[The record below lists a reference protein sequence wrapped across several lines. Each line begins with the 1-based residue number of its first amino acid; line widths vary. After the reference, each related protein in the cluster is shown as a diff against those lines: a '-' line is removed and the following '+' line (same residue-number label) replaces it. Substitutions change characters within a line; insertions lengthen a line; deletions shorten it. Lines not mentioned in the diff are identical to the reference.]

1 MNDDPA
7 NWPTAMNNN
16 VRDYLAMKSPPSI
29 PGNSFP
35 RNGKELCF
43 SKFYCK
49 GKLLNGE
56 SVERPWIVYS
66 KSADRIYGFCC
77 KLFIRMHPRPYQL
90 VDSTIG
96 LMFTQGYVS
105 IKNQRTI

>member
-16 VRDYLAMKSPPSI
+16 VRDYLAMKGPPNI

-35 RNGKELCF
+35 RNGKGLCF
-43 SKFYCK
+43 SKFHCK
-49 GKLLNGE
+49 RKLLNGE

-66 KSADRIYGFCC
+66 KSADRIYCFYC
-77 KLFIRMHPRPYQL
+77 KRPYQL

-96 LMFTQGYVS
+96 LMLTQGYMS
-105 IKNQRTI
+105 MKNQRTIWKLHVL